1 MEKTIFTKL
10 IVFVLCSL
18 ILFPNVTFADT
29 PELPAQ
35 PQITS
40 VVKDQPAP
48 YSGVLLNTVAAAKI
62 FTEREFVDVECNLRI
77 EYAVQKEILRVNML
91 LETSQ
96 ASMESM
102 DKKYSSLL
110 EIKDK
115 EIERLSKIATGTNDY
130 SSLWFAGGVVAG
142 IITSVLIVYAVN
154 EVN

>member
-1 MEKTIFTKL
+1 MWNKFLTFLLAIFLSYPTL
-10 IVFVLCSL
+10 GI
-18 ILFPNVTFADT
+18 ADT

-48 YSGVLLNTVAAAKI
+48 YSGVLLNTVAAASI
-62 FTEREFVDVECNLRI
+62 FTEREFADVECEVRI
-77 EYAVQKEILRVNML
+77 EYAIQREILRVNML

-102 DKKYSSLL
+102 EKKYTSLL

-115 EIERLSKIATGTNDY
+115 EIERLSKVASNTNDY
-130 SSLWFAGGVVAG
+130 SSFWFGGGVIAG
-142 IITSVLIVYAVN
+142 IITTVVIVYAVN
-154 EVN
+154 QVN

>member
-1 MEKTIFTKL
+1 MKKTAFHKL

-18 ILFPNVTFADT
+18 ILLPNITFADT

-110 EIKDK
+110 GIKDK
-115 EIERLSKIATGTNDY
+115 EIERLSKIATGANDY

-142 IITSVLIVYAVN
+142 IVTSVLIVYAVN